1 MRAIHTPRP
10 HSSRLALGAAVV
22 TLSVLAGIGAAA
34 AQSAGEKVLQMGGE
48 NTDAPPCI
56 ACHGVDLK
64 GMPENAFPRLAG
76 LPAKYL
82 IKQLQD
88 FRSGARENP
97 IMQPIA
103 TALSDAEIV
112 AVANELAGRPRV
124 DVPKTNSASVDPQ
137 PGTAAWLALRGDWSR
152 KIPECTLCHGPSGIG
167 VGDDFPPLAA
177 QSPAYIQA
185 QLEAFRPSAPDKDGK
200 SEPATR
206 RNDTND
212 LMRHIAQSLTEP
224 EIKALADYFGGLGDS
239 NEPFD
244 ETRRRLR

>member
-1 MRAIHTPRP
+1 MRTNHEARPNSSPNMTAIILVGLL
-10 HSSRLALGAAVV
+10 SALGAEP
-22 TLSVLAGIGAAA
+22 AA

-48 NTDAPPCI
+48 NAEAPPCI
-56 ACHGVDLK
+56 SCHGADLK

-82 IKQLQD
+82 IKQLRD
-88 FRSGARENP
+88 FRSGSRENA

-103 TALSDAEIV
+103 SALSDAEIV
-112 AVANELAGRPRV
+112 AVASELAGRPRV
-124 DVPKTNSASVDPQ
+124 DVPKTAQSAGDPQ

-185 QLEAFRPSAPDKDGK
+185 QLEAFRPSPPDKIGK
-200 SEPATR
+200 VTPATR

-212 LMRHIAQSLTEP
+212 LMRHIAQSLTDP
-224 EIKALADYFGGLGDS
+224 EIKSLSEYFGNLGDS